1 MTTLHIVRQSAFNS
15 NDFAQCLYVLGNND
29 VIVFIDDG
37 CYNLQ
42 HSLINSI
49 DSDTLFS
56 NKNIQLKVIEQHA
69 MARAIAINEAVFT
82 KINMNDLVSLTFENN
97 RVITWQ

>member
-1 MTTLHIVRQSAFNS
+1 MATLHIVRQSAFNT
-15 NDFAQCLYVLGNND
+15 NDFSQCLQVLGNED

-42 HSLINSI
+42 HNLINNI
-49 DSDTLFS
+49 DD

-69 MARAIAINEAVFT
+69 NARAIIINEDVFAKT
-82 KINMNDLVSLTFENN
+82 TMTDLVSLTFESD

>member
-1 MTTLHIVRQSAFNS
+1 MATLHIVRQSAFNT
-15 NDFAQCLYVLGNND
+15 NDFSQCLQVLGNED

-42 HSLINSI
+42 HNLINSI
-49 DSDTLFS
+49 DS
-56 NKNIQLKVIEQHA
+56 NINIKLKVIEQHA
-69 MARAIAINEAVFT
+69 NARAITINEEIFT
-82 KINMNDLVSLTFENN
+82 KITMNDLVSLTFEND